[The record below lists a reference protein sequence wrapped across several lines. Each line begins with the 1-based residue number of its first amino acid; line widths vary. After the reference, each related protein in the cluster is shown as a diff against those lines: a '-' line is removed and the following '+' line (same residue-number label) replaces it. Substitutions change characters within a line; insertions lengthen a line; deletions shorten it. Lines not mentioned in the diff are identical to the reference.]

1 MPQPKSF
8 VIQVLVTGENSD
20 GTFNTILRSYFD
32 GVVLT
37 KPLLANLGDQIAWL
51 VQLQLPG
58 ARRSL
63 PYTLQFSKDTFFGVS
78 SLDVPKGG
86 LSPYLPVRP
95 LQDIVSYSLSISGLG
110 CIFDPEIQSGSD
122 YASISVAIIKTFTVV
137 WDTAANTMS
146 YASGVGGVPSPF
158 PPGGVQLTVGD
169 KVTFVATAGGAV
181 DSFTITFTNS
191 ANGWL
196 TPFEPNHQSL
206 SASPASSATIGPKP
220 VSDHVDSGASFP
232 FTASINVN
240 GSPIVFYGDPNVKFT
255 L

>member
-1 MPQPKSF
+1 MPQPKTF
-8 VIQVLVTGENSD
+8 VIQILVTGENSD
-20 GTFNTILRSYFD
+20 GSFNTILRSYFD
-32 GVVLT
+32 GSVLAG
-37 KPLLANLGDQIAWL
+37 PLHANIGDQIAWL

-63 PYTLQFSKDTFFGVS
+63 PYTIKFSDDTFFGVS
-78 SLDVPKGG
+78 SLDVQNGG
-86 LSPYLPVRP
+86 LSPFLPVRP
-95 LQDIVSYSLSISGLG
+95 LQGRVTYALNIPGLG

-122 YASISVAIIKTFTVV
+122 FASINVEVIKSFTVN

-146 YASGVGGVPSPF
+146 YAGGAVGVPSPF
-158 PPGGVQLTVGD
+158 PPGGIQLTVGD
-169 KVTFVATAGGAV
+169 KVTFVASSVGPV
-181 DSFTITFTNS
+181 DSFTITFPNS

-206 SASPASSATIGPKP
+206 FATPASPAIIGPKP
-220 VSDHVDSGASFP
+220 VADNVDSGASFP

-240 GSPIVFYGDPNVKFT
+240 GTPIVFKGDPNVKFT